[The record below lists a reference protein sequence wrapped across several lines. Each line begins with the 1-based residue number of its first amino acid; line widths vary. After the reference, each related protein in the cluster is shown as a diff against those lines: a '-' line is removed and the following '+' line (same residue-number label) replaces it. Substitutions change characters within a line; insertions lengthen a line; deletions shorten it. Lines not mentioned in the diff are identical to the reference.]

1 MDKSMEEMFN
11 YYRACKIGE
20 ESLISRKYFQETL
33 YNMFV

>member
-1 MDKSMEEMFN
+1 MDKSMEEIFN
-11 YYRACKIGE
+11 YYHECKIGE